1 MAFSSAAA
9 CNKQALKHAARLLTC
24 AQDTRVIDFRTDPA
38 GQLFGPSPRPQ
49 AVLGIRLDD
58 AVPLVHDVY
67 TDVTVDAGLS
77 MTMTVL
83 YSLRYQTVV
92 SPVPGGKTPPGP
104 YEGSP
109 FLVEVRRMAIDPANH
124 SALVPDPS
132 VDPAYYLL
140 PYTAYTVDPLLT
152 LPGQFAAD
160 GQLPLGPY
168 DAVGRAVHLRFSL
181 VLFHD
186 TGDWNSSAPT
196 SGGWVVPI
204 AVAPFATIDTEL
216 PIAVS
221 FDVRF
226 G

>member
-1 MAFSSAAA
+1 MAFSSASA
-9 CNKQALKHAARLLTC
+9 CNKQAQKQAARLLTC
-24 AQDTRVIDFRTDPA
+24 AQGTRVTDFRTDPA
-38 GQLFGPSPRPQ
+38 GQLFGPSPDVQ

-58 AVPLVHDVY
+58 VVPLVRDVY
-67 TDVTVDAGLS
+67 TDVTVDPGLS
-77 MTMTVL
+77 MTMMVVYT
-83 YSLRYQTVV
+83 LRYQTVV
-92 SPVPGGKTPPGP
+92 SPVPGGKAPPGP

-109 FLVEVRRMAIDPANH
+109 FLVEVRRMAIDPTDH
-124 SALVPDPS
+124 SSLVPDPEF
-132 VDPAYYLL
+132 DPAYYLL
-140 PYTAYTVDPLLT
+140 PYTAYTVDPLAT

-168 DAVGRAVHLRFSL
+168 TAAARAVHLRFSV

-186 TGDWNSSAPT
+186 ATDWNSSAPT